1 MKTVQWFG
9 SRTYDWSGLSQQKT
23 VMDKAK
29 RSILQF
35 SPHSWDDFDWQLTSS
50 PKRCFQ
56 CLFPVVLILLM
67 EVCPHYCWRMKVTAV
82 RTCTFHNTMSS
93 GLHI

>member
-1 MKTVQWFG
+1 MSMALCAAVEGHCLPAGIYMGMKTVRWFG

-29 RSILQF
+29 RSLLQF
-35 SPHSWDDFDWQLTSS
+35 SPHSWDDFDWHLTSS
-50 PKRCFQ
+50 PMRCIH

-67 EVCPHYCWRMKVTAV
+67 EVDNK
-82 RTCTFHNTMSS
+82 
-93 GLHI
+93 L